1 MAHDPFSH
9 GRFHDPSAQHVERP
23 RHQQIAELAD
33 QHQDHSGSR
42 SFTLPHPFQNTI
54 PIIWTYGKQAVTP
67 ETKARVNI
75 DRMLTDAGYI
85 LQDMRELNRTAS
97 LGVAVREYP
106 TETGPVDYLLFVG
119 GEPVGV
125 VEAKAEDKGFSLGVA
140 EEQSAR
146 YIASGLKH
154 YAGKPDIRFAYE
166 STGVKTFF
174 RDTRDEKFRSREVFS
189 FHRPEALAEW
199 MKEDDTLRNRMKVF
213 PDLDRRGFR
222 DCQIVAIQNLEK
234 SFAENKPRALIQ
246 MATGAGKTFT
256 AITAVYR
263 LLKYTK
269 AKRILFLVDTRNLGE
284 QAEGEF
290 MNYKPSDDGRLFSEL
305 YSVRRLN
312 SSYIPTD
319 TKVCISTIQ
328 RMYSILRGEE
338 LDESTEEISMNEQ
351 VVTGTRDV
359 VYNDK
364 YPPEFFD
371 FIIID
376 ECHRSIYNIW
386 QQVLDYFDAF
396 LIGLTAT
403 PDNRTF
409 GFFKQ
414 NIVSEYTHEQAVL
427 DGVNVGRDGT
437 YLIETEIGR
446 KGGVILKQTV
456 EVRERLSRKKR
467 WEQLDEDLDY
477 RPSQLDRDIVNP
489 TQIRS
494 VIRAFRDAWPG
505 IFPSRS
511 ELPKTLVFAK
521 TDSHADDIIT
531 IIREEFGE
539 GNEFC
544 KKVTYGATEDPK
556 SILTA
561 FRNDYYPRIAV
572 TVDMIATG
580 TDVKPIECLVFM
592 RDVRSKNYFEQ
603 MLGRA
608 TRTLGEDDLKKVSPS
623 ATQRKLGYVVV
634 DAVGVTKSQKTAS
647 RQLERKPTVLMKDLI
662 MSVAL
667 GARDEDTLTTLAGRL
682 AKLDKVMTLKEKEK
696 FAEICD
702 TPIISIAENL
712 LNAFDADRIGE
723 AMREKY
729 GALIPA
735 DKLPEYTAEISEEMA
750 LAASIPFNL
759 PKVREYIENIRKS
772 HDQIIDNANIDAVV
786 FSGWDTDQMQK
797 ADETIDTFARFI
809 EENRNTIDA
818 LEIIYGQS
826 YRNRPLTLEM
836 VKELHATLLASNL
849 PPEKLWM
856 AYSVRQPDKVREK
869 SVINKFADIVS
880 LVRFQL
886 GQTTELNS
894 FSSDVARR
902 FQSWTFEKQ
911 RGTLKFSEEQMD
923 WLRMLRDHIA
933 ASISVTSEHLDLSP
947 FDSRGGLGK
956 CYELFGEEYENMLDE
971 MNYALLAA

>member
-1 MAHDPFSH
+1 M
-9 GRFHDPSAQHVERP
+9 
-23 RHQQIAELAD
+23 
-33 QHQDHSGSR
+33 
-42 SFTLPHPFQNTI
+42 
-54 PIIWTYGKQAVTP
+54 TP
-67 ETKARVNI
+67 EAKARVNI
-75 DRMLTDAGYI
+75 DKMLTDAGYA
-85 LQDMRELNRTAS
+85 LQDMSGFNRTAA
-97 LGVAVREYP
+97 LGVAVREFP
-106 TETGPVDYLLFVG
+106 TNSGPVDYLLFFDG
-119 GEPVGV
+119 KPVGA
-125 VEAKAEDKGFSLGVA
+125 VEAKAEDKGFSLAGVA
-140 EEQSAR
+140 EQSKR
-146 YIASGLKH
+146 YAESGLK
-154 YAGKPDIRFAYE
+154 YLPEIPNIRFTYE
-166 STGVKTFF
+166 TTGLKTNFCDF
-174 RDTRDEKFRSREVFS
+174 ADEKSRTREVFS
-189 FHRPEALAEW
+189 FHRPETLAEW
-199 MKEDDTLRNRMKVF
+199 LKDETTLRNRLKEF
-213 PDLDRRGFR
+213 PAFSTQGFR
-222 DCQIVAIQNLEK
+222 DCQIIAIQNLEK
-234 SFAENKPRALIQ
+234 SFSDNKPRALIQ

-263 LLKYTK
+263 LLKFAK
-269 AKRILFLVDTRNLGE
+269 AKRILFLVDTKNLGE

-305 YSVRRLN
+305 YGVRRLN

-338 LDESTEEISMNEQ
+338 LDESTEETSMNEQ
-351 VVTGTRDV
+351 TVTGKPRDV
-359 VYNDK
+359 AYNPR
-364 YPPEFFD
+364 YTPEFFD

-376 ECHRSIYNIW
+376 ECHRSIYNVW

-396 LIGLTAT
+396 LVGLTAT
-403 PDNRTF
+403 PDSRTF
-409 GFFKQ
+409 GFFNK

-427 DGVNVGRDGT
+427 DNVNVGRDGT
-437 YLIETEIGR
+437 YLIETQIGSS
-446 KGGVILKQTV
+446 GGTILKQTV

-477 RPSQLDRDIVNP
+477 KPSQLDRNIVNP

-494 VIRAFRDAWPG
+494 IIKAFHDAWRGMFPG
-505 IFPSRS
+505 RN

-544 KKVTYGATEDPK
+544 KKVTYGSAEDPK

-623 ATQRKLGYVVV
+623 AMQKKLGFVVV

-647 RQLERKPTVLMKDLI
+647 RQLERKPTVSMKDLM

-667 GARDEDTLTTLAGRL
+667 GAHDEDTLTTLAGRL
-682 AKLDKVMTLKEKEK
+682 ASLDKVMTTKEKMK
-696 FAEICD
+696 FTEICE
-702 TPIISIAENL
+702 TPVIAIATNI
-712 LNAFDADRIGE
+712 LNAFDADKIND
-723 AMREKY
+723 AVREKY
-729 GALIPA
+729 GVDISA
-735 DKLPEYTAEISEEMA
+735 DKLSEYTSEISAEMA
-750 LAASIPFNL
+750 IAASAPFNM
-759 PKVREYIENIRKS
+759 PEVRDYIENVRKS
-772 HDQIIDNANIDAVV
+772 HFQIIDNVNVDNVT
-786 FSGWDTDQMQK
+786 FSGWDTDQAQK
-797 ADETIDTFARFI
+797 ADETIETFAKFI
-809 EENRNTIDA
+809 EENRNIIDA
-818 LEIIYGQS
+818 LEIIYSHS
-826 YRNRPLTLEM
+826 YKNRLLTLEM
-836 VKELHATLLASNL
+836 VKELYIALLAANM

-856 AYSVRQPDKVREK
+856 AYSVCQPEKVKEK
-869 SVINKFADIVS
+869 SVINQLADIIS

-886 GQTTELNS
+886 GQTTELNT
-894 FSSDVARR
+894 FSADVARR

-911 RGTLKFSEEQMD
+911 RGTLKFTEEQMD

-933 ASISVTSEHLDLSP
+933 ASMSVTTEHLDLSP
-947 FDSRGGLGK
+947 FDSRDGLGK
-956 CYELFGEEYENMLDE
+956 FYELFGNDYESILDE
-971 MNYALLAA
+971 MNYALIAA